1 VRTLI
6 CGSIAFD
13 SIMVFQG
20 RFKDHI
26 LPDRVHMLSVSFLVP
41 ELRREFGGTAGN
53 IAYSLKQLGGDPLPM
68 GTVGDDAGPYLE
80 RFDAL
85 GIDRSQVRQIAG
97 TYTAQ
102 AFITTDLDDNQIAAF
117 HPGAMS
123 HSHVNPIPSGEAIGL
138 AIIAPDG
145 RDGMLQH
152 ARELAERGIPFVF
165 DPGQGLPMFDG
176 QELSWFIE
184 RAAYVAVNEYESQL
198 LVERTGVSLE
208 DLARRV
214 RALIVTR
221 GAQGSTLFEGGKTH
235 DVPAVAARAT
245 VDPTGCGDA
254 YRAGLL
260 YGLATGMDLL
270 ASGRLASVLG
280 ALKIEQ
286 AGPQNHRA
294 DRATVAERF
303 KAAFGHQPF

>member
-1 VRTLI
+1 
-6 CGSIAFD
+6 
-13 SIMVFQG
+13 
-20 RFKDHI
+20 
-26 LPDRVHMLSVSFLVP
+26 VS
-41 ELRREFGGTAGN
+41 
-53 IAYSLKQLGGDPLPM
+53 
-68 GTVGDDAGPYLE
+68 
-80 RFDAL
+80 
-85 GIDRSQVRQIAG
+85 
-97 TYTAQ
+97 
-102 AFITTDLDDNQIAAF
+102 
-117 HPGAMS
+117 
-123 HSHVNPIPSGEAIGL
+123 
-138 AIIAPDG
+138 PDG

-184 RAAYVAVNEYESQL
+184 RAAYVAVNDYESQL

-221 GAQGSTLFEGGKTH
+221 GAQGSTLFEGGKRH

-280 ALKIEQ
+280 ALKIEH

-303 KAAFGHQPF
+303 KAAFGHPPF